1 MGADKPQAA
10 RQPWKGENA
19 GMILQEMAQGAL
31 ALGRDLSGMT
41 FPETIDVSSGAAAR
55 TVEFLSEKG
64 HRNAVMACDAATSK
78 VAGTILLDA
87 ASSMKLALH
96 PVLIDAN
103 AAGDVVADEASVVQ
117 LLLSVQQHRATAI
130 VAAGSGTIHDLSRYA
145 AYTASIPFVSVP
157 TAPSVDGFTS
167 LGAPLLIRGMKTTVS
182 AVGPSALF
190 ADTDLLRAAPAPLVA
205 SGFGDMLGKLTS
217 LLDWRIEARLGLSP
231 YDEWAAAMTEDA
243 LESCIRHAGS
253 IASRSAEGITALTEA
268 LIRSGLAM
276 LILGSSNCA
285 SGAEHHLSH
294 YWEMELH
301 RTGQRQL
308 LHGAKVG
315 AASALISSLYKRI
328 AASADGSGRYRDGEV
343 VNAAGRKALERHWP
357 EIQEWIGSLPEPGRI
372 RDWLR
377 SVGGPVSPQELGLPE
392 QLVENSLREADK
404 VRPNRFTLLRAYNR
418 Y

>member
-1 MGADKPQAA
+1 
-10 RQPWKGENA
+10 
-19 GMILQEMAQGAL
+19 
-31 ALGRDLSGMT
+31 MT

-55 TVEFLSEKG
+55 TAEFLSEKG
-64 HRNAVMACDAATSK
+64 HRSAVMACDK
-78 VAGTILLDA
+78 VTAEIAGTILLDA
-87 ASSMKLALH
+87 ASSMKLTLH
-96 PVLIDAN
+96 PVLIDAD
-103 AAGDVVADEASVVQ
+103 AAGDVIADEASVVQ
-117 LLLSVQQHRATAI
+117 LLLAVQQHRATAI

-145 AYTASIPFVSVP
+145 AYTAGIPFVSVP

-205 SGFGDMLGKLTS
+205 AGFGDMLGKFTS
-217 LLDWRIEARLGLSP
+217 LLDWRIEARLAYSR
-231 YDEWAAAMTEDA
+231 YDEWAASMTEDA
-243 LESCIRHAGS
+243 LESCIRHAAG
-253 IASRSAEGITALTEA
+253 IAGRSAEGITALTEA
-268 LIRSGLAM
+268 LISSGLAM

-315 AASALISSLYKRI
+315 AASALISSLYKTI
-328 AASADGSGRYRDGEV
+328 AASDEASCRYRHGKAMDP
-343 VNAAGRKALERHWP
+343 AGRERLARHWP
-357 EIQEWIGSLPEPGRI
+357 EIQAWIGGLPEPGTI
-372 RDWLR
+372 QDWLR

-404 VRPNRFTLLRAYNR
+404 VRPRRFTLLRAYNR